1 MLLTVTSLNTVTK
14 EELKVA
20 SDNSKKLA
28 DELTQILNRIKAD
41 LGHRENSEIV
51 NDATEEQSDDND
63 TVKLLQIQ
71 INQLEQEINKLEK
84 QNPTIDPKEKS
95 AKLKSSK
102 RKKYRQMLEDF
113 YHGKHFNSILS
124 PNILSIE
131 NWINMFSILI
141 VRCVLMWEHNNIQVI
156 MLVSQQMSLQSHGT
170 DTHYFTHS
178 LTLEINFI
186 G

>member
-1 MLLTVTSLNTVTK
+1 MKVFKAFGILINILLTVNSLNTVTK

-28 DELTQILNRIKAD
+28 DDLTQILNRIKAD
-41 LGHRENSEIV
+41 LGQRENSEIV
-51 NDATEEQSDDND
+51 NDATEDLGDDND

-71 INQLEQEINKLEK
+71 INQLEQEINKLEI
-84 QNPTIDPKEKS
+84 QNRPKEKS

-124 PNILSIE
+124 PNI
-131 NWINMFSILI
+131 
-141 VRCVLMWEHNNIQVI
+141 
-156 MLVSQQMSLQSHGT
+156 
-170 DTHYFTHS
+170 HS
-178 LTLEINFI
+178 TES
-186 G
+186 